1 MYLAKI
7 DDLEVILMYD
17 IDGRPVIDNG
27 DVSPDIEEVF
37 TIVRELLLDLLQL

>member
-1 MYLAKI
+1 MDFAKVN
-7 DDLEVILMYD
+7 DLEVILMYD

-37 TIVRELLLDLLQL
+37 TII